1 MRGTVRTHGD
11 VSIGESGRLEG
22 TIQAERLVVSGHLE
36 GDVDCHALEI
46 VANGRVHGDVHSDT
60 FVIEPG
66 GIFRGQSHARDEQHL
81 ALTDQ
86 QERPHALP
94 GHDTGATTPADDDA
108 AEPEAAPGRT

>member
-1 MRGTVRTHGD
+1 MRGTIRTHGD

-22 TIQAERLVVSGHLE
+22 TIQAERLVVSGQLE

-46 VANGRVHGDVHSDT
+46 VASGKVYGDVYSDT

-66 GIFRGQSHARDEQHL
+66 GIFRGQSHDRDQQRL

-86 QERPHALP
+86 QAHPRALP
-94 GHDTGATTPADDDA
+94 EQEASAL
-108 AEPEAAPGRT
+108 PEQEASTSPDQACR